1 VDFSKHIQKADEAMR
16 RRNYDF
22 AAELYRQ
29 LVDLSPDLGEARA
42 GLRRALL
49 QKFKAKKGGRFLRG
63 LSGAL
68 PISRAKAA
76 AKLGKHD
83 ACAKA
88 LEDYLA
94 TNPVDEEANLM
105 LGNSLETQGHL
116 KSACAVY
123 EFCAEIAPKSP
134 EALKRAGGMMH
145 ATGEHDKALD
155 YYERALA
162 ADPRDQEAL
171 KARKNLAA
179 DMALSQSKSKNV
191 SHSREM
197 MKDADG
203 ARAIERSRRIHM
215 SEDDLR
221 EELAAVHERFLD
233 TPTDPELMV
242 QLAGVHMKLKD
253 NESALEFTERAL
265 EYRRDSFELI
275 CQAGD
280 LGAKLL
286 KKRIAKADKAGD
298 AELAGQ
304 LEGELNEQTLKD
316 HRRRVEIRPSDG
328 ILRLGLA
335 RKLLRANEVDGALA
349 ELQKCQNEPRVR
361 SEALFLLGQCF
372 QEKGIL
378 DLAKKEY
385 EKALEGTSA
394 VDERAKEILYCL
406 GTIAEQQGSTTDAR
420 SCYIQIY
427 EVDISYRDVATKMQ
441 TLN

>member
-1 VDFSKHIQKADEAMR
+1 MDFSKHIQKADEALR

-42 GLRRALL
+42 GLRRALFE
-49 QKFKAKKGGRFLRG
+49 KHRAKKGGRFLRAV
-63 LSGAL
+63 SGAL
-68 PISRAKAA
+68 PLSRAKAS
-76 AKLGKHD
+76 AKLGKHE

-94 TNPVDEEANLM
+94 TNPTDDEANLL
-105 LGNSLETQGHL
+105 LGNSLEELGHL
-116 KSACAVY
+116 NSARAVY
-123 EFCAEIAPKSP
+123 EFCAELAPKNP
-134 EALKRAGGMMH
+134 EALKCAGGMMH
-145 ATGEHDKALD
+145 ATGEHQKALE

-179 DMALSQSKSKNV
+179 DMALSTSKADQV
-191 SHSREM
+191 SHSRDL
-197 MKDADG
+197 MKDAEG
-203 ARAIERSRRIHM
+203 ARVLERSRRMHF
-215 SEDDLR
+215 SEEDLR
-221 EELAAVHERFLD
+221 EELEAVHGAFLD
-233 TPTDPELMV
+233 NPTDPDLMV
-242 QLAGVHMKLKD
+242 QLAGLHIKLKD
-253 NESALEFTERAL
+253 PESALEFTERAL
-265 EYRRDSFELI
+265 EYRRDSFDLI

-280 LGAKLL
+280 LASKLL
-286 KKRIAKADKAGD
+286 KKRIAKADKQGD
-298 AELAGQ
+298 TDLATQLEAELNA
-304 LEGELNEQTLKD
+304 QTLQD

-335 RKLLRANEVDGALA
+335 RKLLRAKEIDGALA

-361 SEALFLLGQCF
+361 AEALFLLGQCF

-385 EKALEGTSA
+385 ERALEGTNA

-406 GTIAEQQGSTTDAR
+406 GTIAEQQGSPTEAR

>member
-1 VDFSKHIQKADEAMR
+1 MDFSKHIQKADEALR

-29 LVDLSPDLGEARA
+29 LVDLSPDLGEARS
-42 GLRRALL
+42 GLRRALFE
-49 QKFKAKKGGRFLRG
+49 KHRAKKGGRFLRAV
-63 LSGAL
+63 SGAL
-68 PISRAKAA
+68 PLSRAKAS
-76 AKLGKHD
+76 AKLGKHE

-94 TNPVDEEANLM
+94 TNPTDEEANLL
-105 LGNSLETQGHL
+105 LGNSLEELGHL
-116 KSACAVY
+116 NSARAVY
-123 EFCAEIAPKSP
+123 EFCAELAPKNP
-134 EALKRAGGMMH
+134 EALKCAGGMMH
-145 ATGEHDKALD
+145 ATGEHQKALD

-179 DMALSQSKSKNV
+179 DMALSSSKADKV
-191 SHSREM
+191 SHSREL
-197 MKDADG
+197 MKDAEG
-203 ARAIERSRRIHM
+203 ARVLERSRRMHLT
-215 SEDDLR
+215 EEDLR
-221 EELAAVHERFLD
+221 EELEKVNEAFLD
-233 TPTDPELMV
+233 NPTDPELMI
-242 QLAGVHMKLKD
+242 QLAGLHIKLKD
-253 NESALEFTERAL
+253 PESALEFTERAL
-265 EYRRDSFELI
+265 EYRRDSFDLI

-280 LGAKLL
+280 LESKLL
-286 KKRIAKADKAGD
+286 KKRIAKADKNGD
-298 AELAGQ
+298 TDLATQLEAELNA
-304 LEGELNEQTLKD
+304 QTLKD

-328 ILRLGLA
+328 ILRLSLA
-335 RKLLRANEVDGALA
+335 RKLLRAKEIDGALA

-361 SEALFLLGQCF
+361 DEALFLLGQCF

-385 EKALEGTSA
+385 ERALEGTNA

-406 GTIAEQQGSTTDAR
+406 GTIAEQQGSPTEAR